1 MTNVLKGIILL
12 WMPAVLWAAFYYAP
26 PAKGLGETAR
36 VIFFHVPA
44 AWIAVFA
51 FCMSLWHSVAV
62 LRGGGQTSDV
72 KADVAARL
80 GLVFSVLATVT
91 GAIFAK
97 SAWNSYWN
105 WDPRETSIV
114 VLVLVYMAYFGLRS
128 AIDDPDRRSRLSA
141 VYAILAFCVMPF
153 LVFVL
158 PRITVS
164 LHPDPLIN
172 STGQQNIEEKMRLVL
187 FASIAGFTGLFAW
200 IYDIT
205 VRIERMARK
214 KEGADV

>member
-1 MTNVLKGIILL
+1 MTG
-12 WMPAVLWAAFYYAP
+12 VLWGAFFYAP
-26 PAKGLGETAR
+26 PARGLGDSAR

-44 AWIAVFA
+44 AWIAVLA
-51 FCMSLWHSVAV
+51 FCMSLWHSIIV
-62 LRGGGQTSDV
+62 LRSGNRMSDI
-72 KADVAARL
+72 KAEVAARM
-80 GLVFSVLATVT
+80 GLVFCVFATVT

-114 VLVLVYMAYFGLRS
+114 VLLLVYMAYFGLRS
-128 AIDDPDRRSRLSA
+128 AIDDPDKRARLAA

-158 PRITVS
+158 PRITIS

-172 STGQQNIEEKMRLVL
+172 SEGQQNIDQKMRIVL
-187 FASIAGFTGLFAW
+187 FAAIAGFTGLYAW
-200 IYDIT
+200 MYNLT
-205 VRIERMARK
+205 VRIERLVRK
-214 KEGADV
+214 KEGEDV